1 MAFGTIKADTIA
13 YTDTANGNVEDTA
26 SVETLVDKANAIST
40 NTTNISTNTTNIAAN
55 TTAIASKADA
65 TAVAGKADLD
75 DPDFTGT
82 PTAPTATSGDI
93 STQIATTAFVADA
106 VRTDSEIDGRIA
118 ADLASG
124 TPTIQAYDADTAKTD
139 VAQTFSAPQRGTVTE
154 YDGATLTPNA
164 NEFSIDLST
173 SNNFLLV
180 PSATYTIALT
190 GLTGTKGQ
198 TGSIFIK
205 PTAAAAISGSWPTTM
220 KFVGG
225 SAGISLTGTS
235 ASIDRIDYIVQDDS
249 SGYECVTCNVTAN
262 YVV

>member
-13 YTDTANGNVEDTA
+13 YTLNGVETNA
-26 SVETLVDKANAIST
+26 SVEDLVDNANAIAGH
-40 NTTNISTNTTNIAAN
+40 TTDIAAN
-55 TTAIASKADA
+55 TTAIAGKADTSA
-65 TAVAGKADLD
+65 LNAKADLD
-75 DPDFTGT
+75 SPALTGT
-82 PTAPTATSGDI
+82 PTTTAPAAGDS
-93 STQIATTAFVADA
+93 STQIATTAFVAGE
-106 VRTDSEIDGRIA
+106 VRTDAEIQGLADGQIA
-118 ADLASG
+118 ADLQAS

-154 YDGATLTPNA
+154 YDGATLTPTANA
-164 NEFSIDLST
+164 FSIDLST
-173 SNNFLLV
+173 SNNFLLK

-205 PTAAAAISGSWPTTM
+205 PTAAASISGSWPTTM

-249 SGYECVTCNVTAN
+249 AGYECVTCNVTAN
-262 YVV
+262 YEV